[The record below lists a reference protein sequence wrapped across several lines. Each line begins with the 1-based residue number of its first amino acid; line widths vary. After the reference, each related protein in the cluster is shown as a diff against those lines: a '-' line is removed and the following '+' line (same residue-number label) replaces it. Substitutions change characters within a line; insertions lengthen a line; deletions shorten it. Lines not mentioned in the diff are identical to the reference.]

1 MAFSGT
7 SGLYRAAN
15 SQLPFFFRAKPPFRM
30 TLKLQQSMK
39 NQMTDQPDIT
49 AVTAPEMAFCRLL
62 PVMRLSETQ
71 PVRTHFFS
79 EKHVPTFILLS
90 LNQ

>member
-15 SQLPFFFRAKPPFRM
+15 SQLPFFFRAKQPFRM

-49 AVTAPEMAFCRLL
+49 AVTA
-62 PVMRLSETQ
+62 VQ
-71 PVRTHFFS
+71 
-79 EKHVPTFILLS
+79 
-90 LNQ
+90 NG